1 MSIIKKRFSWLLM
14 IFAAILIFNAI
25 IAAQDFE
32 ATIKIASDGIAVV
45 EAKINNKT
53 RNLENK
59 NWSFSQRIGSE
70 ENLGRRVSDF
80 NLSDRQ
86 GKNVA
91 VKKLADGEYLAAEQ
105 ASAFRYQINLNA
117 SPNTKSRAHI
127 SWLDA
132 EEQGILMLDDLLP
145 KFGGNQIDSA
155 TIKFELPTDWKV
167 FSGENILGE
176 NAFYVKNYE
185 KAIFA
190 VGKNWRE
197 LENPKFNLIVSGEW
211 QFSDA
216 DALKMA
222 GEICSRYAKLFGE
235 MPPEK
240 VRIFL
245 ARFPKEIKFGRWEAE
260 TRGSNLTILSS
271 DMPFKTL
278 SLQSLHEQLRHELFH
293 LWIPNNLALKG
304 NYDWFYEGFTVYHA
318 LRTGLAMN
326 QIRFEDFLSTLAE
339 AYNLDNLQT
348 QKVSLVESSKNR
360 WNSANPQVYARG
372 MLIAFLCDLR
382 LLKTSKNSR
391 SINNL
396 MQEIYLK
403 HRVSNKPVDGNA
415 AILTILKS
423 YAELDSIV
431 EIYIKGTENIN
442 WKTDL
447 ESAGIKIKDE
457 NSLVK
462 LSVSTK
468 LKGNQKDLLNE
479 LGYNNWRKSP
489 EKSK

>member
-1 MSIIKKRFSWLLM
+1 
-14 IFAAILIFNAI
+14 
-25 IAAQDFE
+25 
-32 ATIKIASDGIAVV
+32 
-45 EAKINNKT
+45 
-53 RNLENK
+53 
-59 NWSFSQRIGSE
+59 
-70 ENLGRRVSDF
+70 
-80 NLSDRQ
+80 
-86 GKNVA
+86 
-91 VKKLADGEYLAAEQ
+91 
-105 ASAFRYQINLNA
+105 
-117 SPNTKSRAHI
+117 
-127 SWLDA
+127 
-132 EEQGILMLDDLLP
+132 
-145 KFGGNQIDSA
+145 
-155 TIKFELPTDWKV
+155 
-167 FSGENILGE
+167 
-176 NAFYVKNYE
+176 
-185 KAIFA
+185 
-190 VGKNWRE
+190 
-197 LENPKFNLIVSGEW
+197 
-211 QFSDA
+211 
-216 DALKMA
+216 
-222 GEICSRYAKLFGE
+222 
-235 MPPEK
+235 
-240 VRIFL
+240 
-245 ARFPKEIKFGRWEAE
+245 
-260 TRGSNLTILSS
+260 
-271 DMPFKTL
+271 MPFKTL